1 MDRGGRTRCRR
12 FLGKSRQGV
21 RVFLDSSVILSACGS
36 ERSLSRLITVL
47 AAERSWNLVSAAYC
61 RAETVKNLTKFAPQ
75 ATAHWQDLH
84 ARIEWV
90 PNALT
95 TKRPLLLTASKDK
108 PVLISALA
116 AKCETLLTLDTRD
129 FGIVLSTEVYGMT
142 VVTPRDFL
150 VHAGLG

>member
-1 MDRGGRTRCRR
+1 
-12 FLGKSRQGV
+12 V
-21 RVFLDSSVILSACGS
+21 RVFLDSSVMLSACGS

-47 AAERSWNLVSAAYC
+47 AAERGWHLVSATYC
-61 RAETVKNLTKFAPQ
+61 RAETIKNLAKFPPQ
-75 ATAHWQDLH
+75 AAAHWQDLQ

-95 TKRPLLLTASKDK
+95 TKRPLLLTDSKDK

-116 AKCETLLTLDTRD
+116 AKCESLLTLDTGD
-129 FGIVLSTEVYGMT
+129 FGIVMETEVYGMR
-142 VVTPRDFL
+142 VSTPRDFL